1 MAAGFR
7 ILFNGDSNVAGSEL
21 ASPSTQ
27 GMAARLSE
35 KCLAT
40 HVINLASDGASNDL
54 IYDSTIKFL
63 ENNNN
68 LRPQLVVIGWT
79 EAHRVQW
86 YLRDQWNHYRLWE
99 INHLGVGIPVP
110 EEYQKRYQHWVEHVQ
125 RDGMW
130 QVALSSYWHN
140 KIYNLH
146 CMLKEKE
153 IAHIFFNAFSGFK
166 IQSQA
171 DYSLPWGGAF
181 YHPYD
186 DANSYIGYCQSQ
198 NYQEI
203 TPGWLHFPAQA
214 HEEWAEKL
222 FMHMKTNHYYDAL
235 FKRG

>member
-1 MAAGFR
+1 
-7 ILFNGDSNVAGSEL
+7 
-21 ASPSTQ
+21 
-27 GMAARLSE
+27 
-35 KCLAT
+35 LAT